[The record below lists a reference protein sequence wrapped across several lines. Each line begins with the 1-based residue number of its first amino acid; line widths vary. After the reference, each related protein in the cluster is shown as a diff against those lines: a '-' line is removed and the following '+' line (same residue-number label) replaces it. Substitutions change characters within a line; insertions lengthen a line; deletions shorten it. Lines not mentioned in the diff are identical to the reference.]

1 MKPARAAWL
10 LSGLCLA
17 APAFAAPQVEHR
29 VVIDGMRFTPQVVQV
44 KPGDT
49 ITWENRDM
57 VAHNVTAKTGTA
69 HSGILS
75 PGQSWRYKVK
85 PGASFDYICT
95 LHPMMTA
102 RVELAVAGKPPRT
115 PRDPP
120 PKMK

>member
-10 LSGLCLA
+10 VSCLCLA
-17 APAFAAPQVEHR
+17 APAFAASPVKHR
-29 VVIDGMRFTPQVVQV
+29 VVIEGMRFTPQVVQV

-57 VAHNVTAKTGTA
+57 VSHNVTAKAGPVR
-69 HSGILS
+69 SGDLQ

-85 PGASFDYICT
+85 PGASFDYVCT
-95 LHPMMTA
+95 LHPLMTA
-102 RVELAVAGKPPRT
+102 RVELAAAGTQPHA

-120 PKMK
+120 VEVK

>member
-10 LSGLCLA
+10 VSWLCLA
-17 APAFAAPQVEHR
+17 APALAAPRVDHR
-29 VVIDGMRFTPQVVQV
+29 VVIEGMRFTPQVVQV

-57 VAHNVTAKTGTA
+57 VSHNVTAKAGPVR
-69 HSGILS
+69 SGDLQ

-85 PGASFDYICT
+85 PGASFDYVCT
-95 LHPMMTA
+95 LHPLMTA
-102 RVELAVAGKPPRT
+102 RVELAAAGTQPHA

-120 PKMK
+120 VEVK